1 MMESKQTLIGL
12 LFATLAALA
21 NATIGLFT
29 NVGMDLLM
37 APNKIAFY
45 RCIIALAAT
54 TLYLLLTRKFEK
66 ITIHKFF
73 KISLCALFGI
83 FTLYFFE
90 TLSYQYTKISNVTFL
105 LMGTSAVATCLLGKL
120 FFGEKLNRVRV
131 LGLIIVLL
139 GIFFMLY
146 TKHLELGN
154 LIGNSFAVI
163 AGLGYALFLL
173 LTRKFKIKSTMNMLW
188 YFFLAGSI
196 YLSIPCFI
204 NSDFYIP
211 FNGLPSLTV
220 LGIIPTLGGF
230 YFTTKALHYIEANRT
245 QLFEMSEPLFASL
258 LGFCFLQQHMSIW
271 QVLGGLFILFG
282 LCVAENQ
289 FSRML
294 RYKRKATDT
303 KNEAIQI

>member
-1 MMESKQTLIGL
+1 MKSEQTLIGV
-12 LFATLAALA
+12 LFATMAALA
-21 NATIGLFT
+21 NAIIGLFT
-29 NVGMDLLM
+29 NVGMGLYI

-45 RCIIALAAT
+45 RCIIALIAT
-54 TLYLLLTRKFEK
+54 TLYLFLANKFEK
-66 ITIHKFF
+66 ITIKKFL

-90 TLSYQYTKISNVTFL
+90 TLSYQYIKISNVTFL
-105 LMGTSAVATCLLGKL
+105 LMGTSAVATFLLGKL
-120 FFGEKLNRVRV
+120 FFGEKLNQARM
-131 LGLIIVLL
+131 LGLAIVLL
-139 GIFFMLY
+139 GVFLMFD
-146 TKHLELGN
+146 TTHLELGS

-173 LTRKFKIKSTMNMLW
+173 FARKFMIKATMSTLW

-204 NSDFYIP
+204 NNDFYIP
-211 FNGLPSLTV
+211 FNGMPSLII

-230 YFTTKALHYIEANRT
+230 YFTTKALHYIEANRA

-258 LGFCFLQQHMSIW
+258 LGFCFLQQYMSIW
-271 QVLGGLFILFG
+271 QILGGLFILFG

-289 FSRML
+289 FSRVI
-294 RYKRKATDT
+294 RYKRKILN
-303 KNEAIQI
+303 KNKV